1 MINVNERGKHL
12 RDDEEKGTLA
22 EKKNIAILGSN
33 TIKHVNGY
41 GISKKLENCK
51 VFQELRLDV

>member
-22 EKKNIAILGSN
+22 VTPLNMLMVMKFVRN
-33 TIKHVNGY
+33 
-41 GISKKLENCK
+41 
-51 VFQELRLDV
+51 